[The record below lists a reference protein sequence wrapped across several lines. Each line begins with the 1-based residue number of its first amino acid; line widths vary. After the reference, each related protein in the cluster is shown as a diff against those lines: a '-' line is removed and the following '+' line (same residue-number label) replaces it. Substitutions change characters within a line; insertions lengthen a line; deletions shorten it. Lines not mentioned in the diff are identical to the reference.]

1 MIDKIK
7 IYYDI
12 PTVCQVTNPGMFQR
26 PLCSYGTVWH
36 RFNGEEEI
44 KQQAY
49 YPFVVHTSFR
59 SKIVPF
65 GMIKRLEVESSLPK
79 VVYGNN
85 LYELDNR
92 EWKTVCRALSS
103 KLQAMGIHINPQDVG
118 LGTVQQVEYSKNI
131 LTGKVPVP
139 YILEELYQAKPMNNY
154 MDIQKVSYRNG
165 ESLYFYCGSYDVL
178 FYDKGAEILGQIQGN
193 TFPASLVQKLQNG
206 AYNIL
211 RMEVRFHNR
220 TALMDFLH
228 AHGFSNNHG
237 LLQDVYSKHISQQ
250 VLIHYWNALS
260 QTARRNSPFVFSPG
274 LELLKIWQGGG
285 QNLTTQQAL
294 AKLGVRYLLREHG
307 YKGARNAL
315 KRIGCSNPAQ
325 ILRKYVSRV
334 FKPFWKLDIWK
345 FIDIALSRFSI
356 LGPNQW
362 GNLKTRASA
371 PWFHKQEPLLKLKKV
386 AQWLNVSV
394 RVIRKEIK
402 ALRLVAHKIGGCYRA
417 TRYDVLEYMN
427 A

>member
-7 IYYDI
+7 AYYDI
-12 PTVCQVTNPGMFQR
+12 PTLCQVTHPGMFQR
-26 PLCSYGTVWH
+26 SLWSYGKVWH
-36 RFNGEEEI
+36 KFNKDEKI
-44 KQQAY
+44 KQQVY
-49 YPFVVHTSFR
+49 YPFVVYNSFLPKGGVR
-59 SKIVPF
+59 GI
-65 GMIKRLEVESSLPK
+65 IKQLEVDVSLPK

-92 EWKTVCRALSS
+92 DWNTVCRALSS

-193 TFPASLVQKLQNG
+193 TFPAPLVQKLRNG

-211 RMEVRFHNR
+211 RMEVRFHDR
-220 TALMDFLH
+220 KTLMDFLH
-228 AHGFSNNHG
+228 THGFSNNHG

-250 VLIHYWNALS
+250 VLTHYWNALS
-260 QTARRNSPFVFSPG
+260 QTTRRNSPFVFSPG
-274 LELLKIWQGGG
+274 FELLKIWQGGG

-294 AKLGVRYLLREHG
+294 AKLGARLLLREYG

-315 KRIGCSNPAQ
+315 KCIGCSNPAQ
-325 ILRKYVSRV
+325 ILRKYVSCV

-345 FIDIALSRFSI
+345 FIDVALSRFSL
-356 LGPNQW
+356 LGPNRW
-362 GNLKTRASA
+362 RNLKTRASA
-371 PWFHKQEPLLKLKKV
+371 PWFHKQEPLLKLKEV

-402 ALRLVAHKIGGCYRA
+402 ALRLVAHKIGGCYRVA
-417 TRYDVLEYMN
+417 RYDVLEYMN